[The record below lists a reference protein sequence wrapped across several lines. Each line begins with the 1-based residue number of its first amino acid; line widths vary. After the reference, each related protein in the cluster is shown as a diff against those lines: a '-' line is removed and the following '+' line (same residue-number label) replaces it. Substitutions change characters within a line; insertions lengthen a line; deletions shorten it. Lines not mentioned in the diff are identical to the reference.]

1 MVIYGDIYGGYMVN
15 IKELLFPQKFKVTL
29 FLLLAIPCIALITM
43 LIGNFIYPDSLSI
56 FITVDT
62 LLFLM
67 SMFISIIIGLLLS
80 YLLSCFIDYYIANE
94 KIKIVIALISG
105 ITSLII
111 VYIFYKM
118 MTEPVICDPVHIP
131 ANNQTVCDP
140 VHQPIP
146 GKTYNTNVLD
156 GINVEKSFQECIQN
170 LK

>member
-1 MVIYGDIYGGYMVN
+1 MN

-29 FLLLAIPCIALITM
+29 FLLLTIPCIALIT
-43 LIGNFIYPDSLSI
+43 LIMGNFIHPDSQSI
-56 FITVDT
+56 YLTVDT

-67 SMFISIIIGLLLS
+67 SLFISIIIGLVLS

-94 KIKIVIALISG
+94 KIKIFIALISG

-146 GKTYNTNVLD
+146 GETYNTNVLD
-156 GINVEKSFQECIQN
+156 GLNVDKSVVEESFQECIQN

>member
-1 MVIYGDIYGGYMVN
+1 MD
-15 IKELLFPQKFKVTL
+15 IKEFLFPQKFKVTL
-29 FLLLAIPCIALITM
+29 FLLLAIPCIALITLLM
-43 LIGNFIYPDSLSI
+43 GSFIYPDSLSL

-67 SMFISIIIGLLLS
+67 SLFISIIIGLVLS
-80 YLLSCFIDYYIANE
+80 YLLSCFIDYYIVNE
-94 KIKIVIALISG
+94 KIKIFIAIISG

-140 VHQPIP
+140 VHQPIA
-146 GKTYNTNVLD
+146 GEKYNTNVLD
-156 GINVEKSFQECIQN
+156 SLNVDKLVVEKSFQECIQN

>member
-1 MVIYGDIYGGYMVN
+1 MVN

-29 FLLLAIPCIALITM
+29 FLLLTIPCIALIT
-43 LIGNFIYPDSLSI
+43 LIMGNFIHPDSQSI
-56 FITVDT
+56 YLTVDT

-67 SMFISIIIGLLLS
+67 SLFISIIIGLVLS

-94 KIKIVIALISG
+94 KIKIFIALISG

-146 GKTYNTNVLD
+146 GETYNTNVLD
-156 GINVEKSFQECIQN
+156 GLNVDKSVVEESFQECIQN